1 MNPTTRDIP
10 LPIRRALRQEAGFG
24 CCVCGHPF
32 VEYHHIVDFSERPV
46 HIAADMMAL
55 CPIHHHQCTVG
66 ALDTAQQRAA
76 KASPFN
82 IQRGLAEGQLMTPS
96 TVIAIAAGSIDFIGA
111 GFKFLVDDE
120 SLLGIRSDIDRR
132 LLLSTT
138 VYSQSDELLMQV
150 HDNEWLAGDPLP
162 WDLEYRYNY
171 LRLRSRARQI
181 DLEIDARQTPV
192 AVSGT
197 FWRKGHAFTITPQT
211 LTCDGHAKNV
221 SFAHLAMIA
230 TTLQIESAT
239 GNVKMLP
246 NARLGG
252 GRLLSWSD
260 RMERL
265 QKGIDGFNKLCL
277 DAKLGRNERC
287 VCESGR
293 KVKVCHPQ
301 YCA

>member
-1 MNPTTRDIP
+1 
-10 LPIRRALRQEAGFG
+10 
-24 CCVCGHPF
+24 
-32 VEYHHIVDFSERPV
+32 
-46 HIAADMMAL
+46 
-55 CPIHHHQCTVG
+55 
-66 ALDTAQQRAA
+66 
-76 KASPFN
+76 
-82 IQRGLAEGQLMTPS
+82 MTPS